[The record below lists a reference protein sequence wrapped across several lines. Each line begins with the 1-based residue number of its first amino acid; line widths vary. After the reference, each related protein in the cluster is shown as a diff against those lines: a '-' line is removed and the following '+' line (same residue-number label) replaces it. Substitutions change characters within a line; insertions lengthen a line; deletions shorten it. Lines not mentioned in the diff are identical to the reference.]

1 MMTIDE
7 LRQLAH
13 DLYSAARASADPAK
27 KRLLMR
33 AADGYLRQ
41 VDEMRRGHVA
51 TNAKFPK
58 SMADCW

>member
-1 MMTIDE
+1 MTTVDE

-13 DLYSAARASADPAK
+13 DLYSEARAPVDPAR

-41 VDEMRRGHVA
+41 ADEMRRDRTVIK
-51 TNAKFPK
+51 TEFFK
-58 SMADCW
+58 SRVDCW